1 MATGAPRGPDG
12 APPATAGRSAG
23 GSIDWVA
30 AEESPEFRELIAKR
44 RAFVLPATI
53 FFLAFFLGFIL
64 LSSYAKEFMGSQI
77 VSGFTWGYLYSLLN
91 FLMVIVIGV
100 AYNRRSER
108 VFAPLSEKAAAKA
121 VHSAGASTPGS
132 RGAGQARAARPGEG
146 DAR

>member
-1 MATGAPRGPDG
+1 MATSGPRGPDD

-108 VFAPLSEKAAAKA
+108 IFAPLSEKAAAKA
-121 VHSAGASTPGS
+121 VHSAGASAPGS
-132 RGAGQARAARPGEG
+132 RGAGQARAARPAEG

>member
-1 MATGAPRGPDG
+1 MVRSASGGPDG
-12 APPATAGRSAG
+12 AQPSSAERPPG
-23 GSIDWVA
+23 GNIDWVA

-77 VSGFTWGYLYSLLN
+77 VAGFTWGYLYALLN
-91 FLMVIVIGV
+91 FLMVIVIGL

-132 RGAGQARAARPGEG
+132 RGAGQARPARPAEG

>member
-1 MATGAPRGPDG
+1 MSTSSSPGRDG
-12 APPATAGRSAG
+12 APAGERPA

-53 FFLAFFLGFIL
+53 FFLTFFLGFIL

-77 VSGFTWGYLYSLLN
+77 VAGFTWGYLYALLN

-100 AYNRRSER
+100 AYNRRSEN
-108 VFAPLSEKAAAKA
+108 VFGPLSEKAAAKA
-121 VHSAGASTPGS
+121 LHGAGGSASGTH
-132 RGAGQARAARPGEG
+132 GAGQAPTARPGEG
-146 DAR
+146 SPR

>member
-1 MATGAPRGPDG
+1 MATSGPRGPDD

-53 FFLAFFLGFIL
+53 FFLTFFLGFIL
-64 LSSYAKEFMGSQI
+64 LSSYAKEFMGTQI
-77 VSGFTWGYLYSLLN
+77 VAGFTWGYLYALLN

-100 AYNRRSER
+100 AYNRRSEK
-108 VFAPLSEKAAAKA
+108 VFGPLSEKAAAKA
-121 VHSAGASTPGS
+121 LHSAGSSSGAQ
-132 RGAGQARAARPGEG
+132 GAGPAPAASSAEG
-146 DAR
+146 SPR